1 MLIKAARIVAWLLI
15 AAVIFLSI
23 GPQKFRPYTGIEH
36 ELEHF
41 LAFSILGLAFGLGY
55 PGGGLILAILGIA
68 IAGALETAQLWV
80 PHRHAYFS
88 DFIVNCESDFTIKTP
103 GATGSIAEYL
113 NSSTDQAPIIVST
126 DNEQNVMAVMLGTND
141 GDLLAYWN
149 KLNWV
154 VSS

>member
-1 MLIKAARIVAWLLI
+1 MLIKAARIIAWLLI
-15 AAVIFLSI
+15 AAAIFLSI

-55 PGGGLILAILGIA
+55 PGRGLILAILGIA

-88 DFIVNCESDFTIKTP
+88 DFIVN
-103 GATGSIAEYL
+103 GSAACIGIAVAAL
-113 NSSTDQAPIIVST
+113 
-126 DNEQNVMAVMLGTND
+126 
-141 GDLLAYWN
+141 
-149 KLNWV
+149 LNWIIRRYTIDRP
-154 VSS
+154 SEYR

>member
-55 PGGGLILAILGIA
+55 PGRGLILAILGIA

-88 DFIVNCESDFTIKTP
+88 DFIVN
-103 GATGSIAEYL
+103 GSAACIGIAVAAL
-113 NSSTDQAPIIVST
+113 
-126 DNEQNVMAVMLGTND
+126 
-141 GDLLAYWN
+141 
-149 KLNWV
+149 LNWIIRRYTIDRP
-154 VSS
+154 SEYR

>member
-1 MLIKAARIVAWLLI
+1 MLIKAARIIAWLLI
-15 AAVIFLSI
+15 AAAIFLSI

-55 PGGGLILAILGIA
+55 PGRGLILAILGIA

-88 DFIVNCESDFTIKTP
+88 DFVVN
-103 GATGSIAEYL
+103 GSAVWIGIA
-113 NSSTDQAPIIVST
+113 A
-126 DNEQNVMAVMLGTND
+126 AVL
-141 GDLLAYWN
+141 
-149 KLNWV
+149 LNWIIRRYTIRRR
-154 VSS
+154 SEY